1 MVSLMQDACNV
12 MMHDV
17 MIETHHKYP
26 QISNMVKVHKSHREP
41 LDFRLAR
48 SLGTTLF
55 QFSWYKPVL
64 KIVTGF

>member
-1 MVSLMQDACNV
+1 
-12 MMHDV
+12 
-17 MIETHHKYP
+17 MIKTHHKYS
-26 QISNMVKVHKSHREP
+26 QKANMVKAHKSHIEP

-55 QFSWYKPVL
+55 QFSWFKIVL